1 MKAAT
6 LSFLALFAL
15 ALPASA
21 QVAPGITAGV
31 DINASAVDPSRLKE
45 IRCRLGL
52 VNPRGCIER
61 QTPSQ
66 QPSISS
72 ARGTIV
78 SGARKPGGKRG

>member
-1 MKAAT
+1 MKAAI
-6 LSFLALFAL
+6 LSLFALAAL

-21 QVAPGITAGV
+21 QVAPGVTAGV
-31 DINASAVDPSRLKE
+31 SVNASALDPSRFKE

-61 QTPSQ
+61 KTPSQ
-66 QPSISS
+66 QPSITS
-72 ARGTIV
+72 ARGNIV